1 MKMYS
6 KDGIEMMD
14 VKSIDLDGDN
24 LVVKGKMMG
33 TMAAT
38 IILKPKDTWET
49 LRLFSW
55 ATVLAIPRILFK
67 GMLAARKAKAPT

>member
-1 MKMYS
+1 MYS

-14 VKSIDLDGDN
+14 VKSIGLDGDN

-38 IILKPKDTWET
+38 IILKPKDAWEA
-49 LRLFSW
+49 LHLFSW
-55 ATVLAIPRILFK
+55 GTIFAMPKILFK
-67 GMLAARKAKAPT
+67 GMLAARKAKAPA

>member
-14 VKSIDLDGDN
+14 VKSISLDGDN

-33 TMAAT
+33 TMATT
-38 IILKPKDTWET
+38 IILKPKDTWES
-49 LRLFSW
+49 LHLFSLGTIF
-55 ATVLAIPRILFK
+55 AMPKILFK
-67 GMLAARKAKAPT
+67 GLMASRKAKAPA

>member
-14 VKSIDLDGDN
+14 VKSISLDGDN

-33 TMAAT
+33 TMATT
-38 IILKPKDTWET
+38 IILKPKDAWEA
-49 LRLFSW
+49 LHLFSW
-55 ATVLAIPRILFK
+55 STIFTMPGILFK
-67 GMLAARKAKAPT
+67 GMLAARKTKAPA